1 MNDRRKSPHVGDLVG
16 GKYQLLKKIGEGGHG
31 RVYRAINVLLDRE
44 VAIKVLKPEFVA
56 DEASKKRFFRE
67 AKTANRVRHPNVVDV
82 LDVGDSEEGP
92 WMVQELLVG
101 EPLSAMLV
109 RERAL
114 PVDKAIELLL
124 PALSALAVAHSKG
137 IAHRD
142 FKPENVFLVRG
153 EGGVPTAKVLD
164 FGLSK
169 STVRFG
175 AVRESDNITATGA
188 IIGTP
193 AYLSPERARTESN
206 GDVRGDV
213 WAVGVVLYECTTGAL
228 PFVATNVRDMF
239 VRICRGDVIPIEE
252 VLPDIDPTFAAIVMR
267 CLEYQPEDRFA
278 SAAELVEELRRFVEQ
293 DDSSGAR
300 SEPPP
305 PQANVPP
312 IEPPPDE
319 PEIDHATATSD
330 EPPALEQ
337 PSNALYETPL
347 SGESS
352 ARASQSPLPTTTA
365 RSDREDARR
374 TAERASTNANRSL
387 TVLLAIAVIALVV
400 QWRAN
405 RSTDNARST
414 AGPGATPAAVDAALS
429 RATADAGST
438 NEDAR
443 RGAEP

>member
-82 LDVGDSEEGP
+82 LDVGDSEDGP

-101 EPLSAMLV
+101 ESLSAMLV
-109 RERAL
+109 RERSL
-114 PVDKAIELLL
+114 PVDKTIELLL

-213 WAVGVVLYECTTGAL
+213 WAVGVVLYECTTGVL

-252 VLPDIDPTFAAIVMR
+252 ALPDVDPAFAAIVMR

-278 SAAELVEELRRFVEQ
+278 SAAELVEELRRFIEQ
-293 DDSSGAR
+293 DPSSGAR

-305 PQANVPP
+305 QADVPP
-312 IEPPPDE
+312 IEAPPDE
-319 PEIDHATATSD
+319 PEDDHASTTS
-330 EPPALEQ
+330 EESPAPEQ

-352 ARASQSPLPTTTA
+352 ARASQSPPPTST
-365 RSDREDARR
+365 RSDRDEAHR
-374 TAERASTNANRSL
+374 TTERASTNANRSL
-387 TVLLAIAVIALVV
+387 TVLLAIAIIALVV

-405 RSTDNARST
+405 RSTDSARST
-414 AGPGATPAAVDAALS
+414 AGPGATPAVFDAALL

-438 NEDAR
+438 NEDAA
-443 RGAEP
+443 RGVEP